1 MLEPRKRRWFQIH
14 LSAAIVLMLAAS
26 LLLYVNIRPP
36 RVIPETVLVYRPQP
50 GSPSHGMTAQ
60 FLGSGWPFHNDG
72 GFATPA
78 LPEDGEDPVAA
89 CQKELDRVGQGRP
102 VWERYN
108 DSEAVVLNA
117 LFGFA
122 LLAAM
127 GVLLEY
133 LVRCRE
139 AGERP
144 RIPLRPATGLI
155 LLAVTGMLAWANLR
169 SEAEIF
175 YQPNG
180 ALESQCLNYGWPV
193 TAFAKF
199 PPQAG
204 AGPGS
209 TSFVVGAGW
218 HRPGILIDFFAG
230 IAVLGLTGVPTEYIL
245 RRREARKP

>member
-1 MLEPRKRRWFQIH
+1 M
-14 LSAAIVLMLAAS
+14 
-26 LLLYVNIRPP
+26 
-36 RVIPETVLVYRPQP
+36 IPETVIVHRPKP

-60 FLGSGWPFHNDG
+60 FMGSGWPFHNDG
-72 GFATPA
+72 GISTPA
-78 LPEDGEDPVAA
+78 LPEGGEDEVAA

-102 VWERYN
+102 VWERYS
-108 DSEAVVLNA
+108 DTQAVVLNA

-133 LVRCRE
+133 LIRCRE
-139 AGERP
+139 DGERP
-144 RIPLRPATGLI
+144 RIPLRRTTCLV
-155 LLAVTGMLAWANLR
+155 LLAVAGMLGWANQR

-175 YQPNG
+175 YKPNG
-180 ALESQCLNYGWPV
+180 AVESQCLNYGWPV

-199 PPQAG
+199 PPQESA
-204 AGPGS
+204 APGS

-218 HRPGILIDFFAG
+218 HRPGILIDFFSAL
-230 IAVLGLTGVPTEYIL
+230 AVLVLTGVFTEFLL